1 MDEGSLSGLITLV
14 GLVGLNGLITL
25 AYAALTNS
33 REYRLREQAEAGKD
47 IPPELHITYQLS
59 QIIIQFSVAAVA
71 ASTLAQPLVT
81 QLGIANPNA
90 ARAAAYLITLIPAA
104 LLTLALGNL
113 VPEAIG
119 SARAD
124 RLAPWLKPPMRLL
137 IVLLNPLVKLI
148 ILFSRALASIFGS
161 GGLVNVF
168 TEEEIMT
175 LLDAGEKE
183 GTIENQEKQMIY
195 SVLEFDETLAREVMV
210 PRIDVIAVE
219 IETPLEEALQLFIQ
233 SGHSRIPVYEDNIDN
248 IKGLLYAKDL
258 LSLWPSGG
266 TKSIRETMRTAFF
279 VPESKRCDVLLKE
292 MRANKIHMA
301 VVVDEYGGTA
311 GLLTIEDLIE
321 EIVGDIQDEYDVN
334 EEADYIQKGPDEYIV
349 DASINLDDFNELLDV
364 ELSTEDS
371 DTLGGFVF
379 TQLGHVPE
387 VGETIDHPNFTLR
400 VDSIEGRRIR
410 KVHIVR
416 KRQEPPQNDAETAA
430 NSGHTS
436 LQAQPVTTD

>member
-59 QIIIQFSVAAVA
+59 QVITQFSIAAVA

-90 ARAAAYLITLIPAA
+90 ARAAAYVITLIPTA
-104 LLTLALGNL
+104 LLALVLGNL

-137 IVLLNPLVKLI
+137 IVLLSPLVKLI
-148 ILFSRALASIFGS
+148 ILLSRALASIFGS

-248 IKGLLYAKDL
+248 VKGLLYAKDL

-266 TKSIRETMRTAFF
+266 TKSIREIMRTAFF

-349 DASINLDDFNELLDV
+349 DASINLDDFNELMEV

-387 VGETIDHPNFTLR
+387 VGETVDHPSFTLR

-416 KRQEPPQNDAETAA
+416 KRQEPPPNDAETG
-430 NSGHTS
+430 NSGHAP
-436 LQAQPVTTD
+436 LHAQPVTTD